1 MNKFYKNQHFL
12 LNYYS
17 NGSIIYYYLGCAV
30 ERIQKIFNYFLII
43 KGEFFLKDLSVKVKI
58 AFIVLVGVIGMAIL
72 GVTGYTYLNDAD
84 EKMEDM
90 YKNDLTATAEMG
102 TAMLGIRMPYLRVV
116 QMAYYEPE
124 RTTMYPDQI
133 KDYLTNS
140 FEKNI
145 NSVKAKVDAYPSIK
159 DDVAAIDKAYPA
171 FKATILGAME
181 LCQKGKNVEARAYLR
196 EQKLRDKTLALSGPI
211 NNIIKKIAEDAE
223 QMSKDNKEANK
234 KAITM
239 MVGVAVGCL
248 AILLIVAWFIIS
260 NISSAIGSMT
270 AVCDRLKAGD
280 FRRIGEP
287 SRNGDELGALEREIF
302 EVQETLA
309 HLMKK
314 VSNSSEQIAAA
325 SEELTA
331 SSMQSAQAAT
341 QVAQSVTEAAS
352 AVEKQSSATQ
362 MGSQSV
368 VTISDSVNGIHS
380 QAIAVAQHAAAAADN
395 ATQGSDAIGA
405 AVKQIKSVEQTV
417 SDSAAIVDKLGS
429 RSQEIGMIVDTI
441 SGIAGQT
448 NLLALNA
455 AIEAARA
462 GEHGRGFAVVAE
474 EVRKL
479 AEQSQEAAQKISEL
493 IGAIQQDTDHAVSS
507 MQAGRNAVAD
517 GARSVE
523 GLKEM
528 FDRIAGLIDQV
539 SQQVASMESA
549 VNIVADET
557 KDVTGN
563 IDAIDAQGRTVAD
576 EMNSV
581 SAATEEQSAS
591 AEEIASA
598 SDSLSRLAQ
607 ELHQEIDKF
616 KF

>member
-1 MNKFYKNQHFL
+1 MNN
-12 LNYYS
+12 
-17 NGSIIYYYLGCAV
+17 I
-30 ERIQKIFNYFLII
+30 
-43 KGEFFLKDLSVKVKI
+43 SVKIKI

-72 GVTGYTYLNDAD
+72 GTTGYVYLNSAD

-90 YKNDLTATAEMG
+90 YKNDLSATAEMG
-102 TAMLGIRMPYLRVV
+102 AAMLGIRMPYLRIV

-124 RTTMYPDQI
+124 RTTMYPEQI
-133 KDYLTNS
+133 NDYLTNG
-140 FEKNI
+140 FEKNF
-145 NSVKAKVDAYPSIK
+145 NSVKAKIDAYPSIK
-159 DDVAAIDKAYPA
+159 DDVAAIDKAYPI
-171 FKATILGAME
+171 FKDTVLGAMD
-181 LCQKGKNVEARAYLR
+181 LCKKGRHVEARAYLR
-196 EQKLRDKTLALSGPI
+196 DQKLRDKTLALSGPI
-211 NNIIKKIAEDAE
+211 NNIIKKVAEDAH
-223 QMSKDNKEANK
+223 QMSVDNKEANK

-239 MVGVAVGCL
+239 MVGAAAGCL
-248 AILLIVAWFIIS
+248 AILLIVAWLIIS
-260 NISSAIGSMT
+260 NINSSLGSIT
-270 AVCDRLKAGD
+270 QVCGRLKAGD
-280 FRRIGEP
+280 FRRNGEP
-287 SRNGDELGALEREIF
+287 SSNGDEFGILEREIF

-309 HLMKK
+309 RLMRT

-341 QVAQSVTEAAS
+341 QVAQSVTEAAG
-352 AVEKQSSATQ
+352 AVEKQSTATQ

-368 VTISDSVNGIHS
+368 VTISQSVNGIHN
-380 QAIAVAQHAAAAADN
+380 QAAEVAQHAAAATDN
-395 ATQGSDAIGA
+395 ATAGSAAIVE
-405 AVKQIKSVEQTV
+405 AVAQIKSVEQTV
-417 SDSAAIVDKLGS
+417 SDSAAIVDKLGA

-493 IGAIQQDTDHAVSS
+493 IGAIQQDTGHAVSS

-523 GLKEM
+523 GLREM
-528 FDRIAGLIDQV
+528 FDRIASLINQV
-539 SQQVASMESA
+539 SQQVASMENA
-549 VNIVADET
+549 VTIVADEAN
-557 KDVTGN
+557 DVTSN
-563 IDAIDAQGRTVAD
+563 IDAIDVQGRTVAD

-607 ELHQEIDKF
+607 DLQKEV
-616 KF
+616 

>member
-1 MNKFYKNQHFL
+1 MCLYASKNF
-12 LNYYS
+12 
-17 NGSIIYYYLGCAV
+17 
-30 ERIQKIFNYFLII
+30 FNHFLII
-43 KGEFFLKDLSVKVKI
+43 KGEFFLKDLSVKIKI
-58 AFIVLVGVIGMAIL
+58 AFIVLMGVIGMAIL
-72 GVTGYTYLNDAD
+72 GTTGYVYLNSAD

-90 YKNDLTATAEMG
+90 YKNDLSATAEMG
-102 TAMLGIRMPYLRVV
+102 AAMLGIRMPYLRVV

-133 KDYLTNS
+133 NDYLTNS
-140 FEKNI
+140 FEKNF
-145 NSVKAKVDAYPSIK
+145 NSVKAKIDAYPSIK

-171 FKATILGAME
+171 FKATLLGAME
-181 LCQKGKNVEARAYLR
+181 LCKKGRNVEARAYLR

-211 NNIIKKIAEDAE
+211 NNIIKKVAEDAE
-223 QMSKDNKEANK
+223 QMSVDNKEDNK

-248 AILLIVAWFIIS
+248 VILLIVAWLIIN
-260 NISSAIGSMT
+260 NISSALGSMT
-270 AVCDRLKAGD
+270 EICDRLKAGD
-280 FRRIGEP
+280 FRRIGQP
-287 SRNGDELGALEREIF
+287 NQNGDEFGMLEREMF
-302 EVQETLA
+302 ELQEELSV
-309 HLMKK
+309 LMKK
-314 VSNSSEQIAAA
+314 VSSSSDQIAAA

-341 QVAQSVTEAAS
+341 QVAQSVTEAAE
-352 AVEKQSSATQ
+352 AVEKQSTATQ

-368 VTISDSVNGIHS
+368 ITISDSVHGIHD
-380 QAIAVAQHAAAAADN
+380 QAIAVAQNAVAAADN
-395 ATQGSDAIGA
+395 ATQGSNAIGA
-405 AVKQIKSVEQTV
+405 AVAQIKSVEKTV
-417 SDSAAIVDKLGS
+417 SDSAAIVDKLGA

-493 IGAIQQDTDHAVSS
+493 IGAIQQDTGHAVSS

-528 FDRIAGLIDQV
+528 FDRIAALVDQV
-539 SQQVASMESA
+539 SQQVATMESA
-549 VNIVADET
+549 VNVVADET

-607 ELHQEIDKF
+607 ELQQEVEKF